1 MEFIGFVFFFIN
13 SSNGLI
19 EGRETGGTGGI
30 ILYSDDFSEEDES
43 LLSLSLFDSD
53 SDSDPDSDSDSDLLI
68 FDLVVFCCWTG
79 FCNCGCALAKV
90 IFCCWTGLASSG

>member
-30 ILYSDDFSEEDES
+30 ILYSDDFSEEE
-43 LLSLSLFDSD
+43 
-53 SDSDPDSDSDSDLLI
+53 PDA
-68 FDLVVFCCWTG
+68 V
-79 FCNCGCALAKV
+79 AA
-90 IFCCWTGLASSG
+90 AAQ